1 LQNISSFTPSIQTDV
16 KFPVTQIINLEDL
29 VVKKKQ
35 PNAKIFVCKCGKE
48 CNSRQSLRY
57 HQKICKS
64 VSVEDE
70 LLELVEKKD
79 LDEIKNKIIEMKNQK
94 MIEKK
99 PNKKVKTNNTLNNG
113 IMNTGTVNNI
123 VDNTMENSNNTNTNN
138 IINAPSVSVFNYIKK
153 TYSPSEP
160 LMTLT
165 EKEVLKLLELTPEQ
179 SGGHCLGELI
189 LFHYGKQLFGQFIGD
204 FIINAYKDKDPQY
217 QKFWSSDI
225 QRLTFIIRRELSKN
239 EGVWVQDKKG
249 ICLTKFVIS
258 PVVETVESK
267 VEEYKKVCEK
277 TLKDPTINSDMGE
290 KMMNYLFIAEKLLL
304 DITTKEAHGKV
315 LRYIAPHFQIDL

>member
-1 LQNISSFTPSIQTDV
+1 
-16 KFPVTQIINLEDL
+16 
-29 VVKKKQ
+29 
-35 PNAKIFVCKCGKE
+35 
-48 CNSRQSLRY
+48 
-57 HQKICKS
+57 
-64 VSVEDE
+64 
-70 LLELVEKKD
+70 
-79 LDEIKNKIIEMKNQK
+79 
-94 MIEKK
+94 
-99 PNKKVKTNNTLNNG
+99 
-113 IMNTGTVNNI
+113 
-123 VDNTMENSNNTNTNN
+123 
-138 IINAPSVSVFNYIKK
+138 
-153 TYSPSEP
+153 
-160 LMTLT
+160 
-165 EKEVLKLLELTPEQ
+165 
-179 SGGHCLGELI
+179 